1 MSAVAL
7 AYWPQAKKKASRVV
21 YPPEALAPSMLE
33 PAEAREVDL
42 GEVMRQVV
50 SQMEVAGLLRG
61 AEVLLELPGEPPQA
75 VAVRWKLEKLAFNLL
90 ANAAESAA
98 SAGEGQRSI
107 RVLVEGEDVLGDHGP
122 TLHVRDSG
130 PVLTQSELSDLF
142 SSECCGGRGHLAAA
156 RTLVEELG
164 GDMRVKSRGAGTTVV
179 VELPVPSHVSW

>member
-7 AYWPQAKKKASRVV
+7 AYWPQAKKKASRVMC
-21 YPPEALAPSMLE
+21 PPEALSLLE
-33 PAEAREVDL
+33 PAEAREVDV

-75 VAVRWKLEKLAFNLL
+75 MAVRWKLEKLAFNLL

-98 SAGEGQRSI
+98 SAAEGQRSI
-107 RVLVEGEDVLGDHGP
+107 RVLVEPADALGEHGP

-130 PVLTQSELSDLF
+130 PVLTESELRNLS
-142 SSECCGGRGHLAAA
+142 SSEGCGVRGHLAAA

-164 GDMRVKSRGAGTTVV
+164 GDMEVQSRGAGTTVV
-179 VELPVPSHVSW
+179 VELPVPSTVSW